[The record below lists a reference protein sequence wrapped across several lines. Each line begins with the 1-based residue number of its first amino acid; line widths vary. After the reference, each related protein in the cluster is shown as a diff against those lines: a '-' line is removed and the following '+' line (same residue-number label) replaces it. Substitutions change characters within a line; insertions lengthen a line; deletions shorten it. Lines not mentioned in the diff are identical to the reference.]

1 MVYNYEL
8 IREIIYERIDEME
21 FLKILLPIFGIF
33 FIGFVGQKTL
43 KFDIQN
49 ISKLALYLMSPFLAF
64 CTFYEK
70 ELSMSYLYYGIFA
83 FLLCI
88 CIILL
93 VFLASYILKYS
104 VEERCAMILASAFMN
119 NGNYGTPVI
128 LLVFGTAG
136 MEVAVPLIVFQQM
149 VMSTL
154 GIYFAAR
161 GSSDG
166 VGKNVVLEKVLKM
179 PVVHGALLGIAFQL
193 LHISIPN
200 ELLTCMQMVGNA
212 SIPTVMIIL
221 GMQLAVISLKD
232 FNVSK
237 ISLAI
242 ILRLIISPIIAVII
256 TLFLPFDVM
265 TKQILII
272 LAAMPTAANTTLMAV
287 QFNTN
292 PSLVSSATFIST
304 SLSIITLPVLL
315 NILPI

>member
-1 MVYNYEL
+1 
-8 IREIIYERIDEME
+8 ME
-21 FLKILLPIFGIF
+21 FLKILLPVFGIF

-49 ISKLALYLMSPFLAF
+49 LSKLALYLMSPFLAF

-70 ELSMSYLYYGIFA
+70 EISMNYLYYGVFA

-88 CIILL
+88 GIIIL

-104 VEERCAMILASAFMN
+104 VQERCAMILSSAFMN

-128 LLVFGTAG
+128 LLVFGAAG
-136 MEVAVPLIVFQQM
+136 LEIAVPLIVFQQM

-161 GSSDG
+161 GSAEEST
-166 VGKNVVLEKVLKM
+166 KNVVLEKVLKM
-179 PVVHGALLGIAFQL
+179 PVVHGALLGILFQL
-193 LHISIPN
+193 LHVSLPN
-200 ELLTCMQMVGNA
+200 ELLTCMKLVGDA

-221 GMQLAVISLKD
+221 GMQLAAISVRDINL
-232 FNVSK
+232 SK

-256 TLFLPFDVM
+256 TLFLPFDLM

-287 QFNTN
+287 QFNTK
-292 PSLVSSATFIST
+292 PSLVSSATFLST
-304 SLSIITLPVLL
+304 ILSIITLPILL
-315 NILPI
+315 NIMNI